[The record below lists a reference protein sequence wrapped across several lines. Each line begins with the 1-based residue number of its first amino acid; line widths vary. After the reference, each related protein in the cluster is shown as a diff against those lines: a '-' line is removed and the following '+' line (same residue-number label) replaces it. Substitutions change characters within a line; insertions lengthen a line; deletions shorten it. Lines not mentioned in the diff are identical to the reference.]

1 MPFTECAF
9 ENAILDIFRIQLG
22 YQTLYGP
29 NIERD
34 YRHPFIETYLQQGVR
49 AANPG
54 VHEAAL
60 KEAFYRLRN
69 LEGGSVVQ
77 RNERFMDWLQ
87 NGIEVSFGD
96 RGVQKATLVKLLDY
110 ECPENNSFVAANQ
123 WTFIEHAE
131 KRPDLVIFIN
141 GMPLVVV
148 EIKSPSREQTDV
160 SAAYRQIRNYTH
172 DIPTLFQYNAFVIIS
187 DMATTRVGTITS
199 PEGRFME
206 WKTVDGNYENTS
218 FASFDT
224 LFLGMFARTRFLDI
238 VRNFLCFSKENGSDH
253 KILAGYHQYFAVKKA
268 VLSTRRATETDGKG
282 GVFWHTQGSGKS
294 LSMVFYARLLQE
306 ALNGPTLVVMTD
318 RNDLDNQLYTQF
330 AKCKDFLRQT
340 PEQAESRAHL
350 KKLLEGRTANG
361 IIFTTMQKFEEQDEP
376 LSLRRKLV
384 VITDEAHRGQYGLE
398 EKVDARTGRIL
409 HGSARV
415 IRNNLPHA
423 TFIGFTGTPIE
434 LKDRNTREIF
444 GDYIDVYDMTQSVED
459 GATRPVYYESR
470 VVRLKLKED
479 ILEQIDSEYDL
490 MAQDAKPEDIEKSK
504 RDLSQLDSILGAPE
518 TIETLCRDIIDHY
531 EQFRQYELTG
541 KAMILAYSREIAIK
555 IHQQLTALR
564 PAWEGK
570 VKTVITGS
578 NDDPEGWR
586 PYTGTK
592 KDKAEWARQFKDPN
606 DPFKIAIVV
615 DMWLTGFDV
624 PSLATMYV
632 YKPMKGHNLMQAIA
646 RVNRVYKDKEGGLVV
661 DYIGIARALKEA
673 MNDYTGRDRSRYGD
687 MDIAKTAYK
696 KFGEKLEVCSG
707 LFHPFDYSAF
717 FSGSDLDRAHAIAD
731 GTNFMADTLK
741 PERKET
747 YLKEALLLKQAYSLC
762 KSLAT
767 EHERL
772 EAAFFEAVR
781 TILNRVERPGPITLH
796 EINERINELLK
807 QSIHSEGVI
816 NLFTD
821 VKEEFSIFDP
831 KFLEEIAKMRGKN
844 LAVELLRKLIAE
856 QVSLYKVSNLVK
868 SDKFSDML
876 QRAMNSYLNGML
888 SNEEVIQEL
897 LRLAAEIAADRK
909 QSEEMGVTPEEMAF
923 YDALT
928 RPEAVKDFYKNE
940 ELITIAKELTDTLR
954 KSRTIDWQKKETA
967 RAKMRLMVK
976 KLLRKHRY
984 PPEGLEDAIDVV
996 IRQCELWT
1004 DSEVA

>member
-1 MPFTECAF
+1 
-9 ENAILDIFRIQLG
+9 
-22 YQTLYGP
+22 
-29 NIERD
+29 
-34 YRHPFIETYLQQGVR
+34 
-49 AANPG
+49 
-54 VHEAAL
+54 
-60 KEAFYRLRN
+60 
-69 LEGGSVVQ
+69 
-77 RNERFMDWLQ
+77 
-87 NGIEVSFGD
+87 
-96 RGVQKATLVKLLDY
+96 
-110 ECPENNSFVAANQ
+110 
-123 WTFIEHAE
+123 
-131 KRPDLVIFIN
+131 
-141 GMPLVVV
+141 VVV

-172 DIPTLFQYNAFVIIS
+172 DIPTLFQYNAFAIIS

-224 LFLGMFARTRFLDI
+224 LFLGMFAKTRFLDI
-238 VRNFLCFSKENGSDH
+238 VRNFLCFSKENEGDH

-268 VLSTRRATETDGKG
+268 VVSTQKATETDGKG

-376 LSLRRKLV
+376 LSLRRNLV
-384 VITDEAHRGQYGLE
+384 VIADEAHRGQYGLE

-479 ILEQIDSEYDL
+479 ILEQIDAEYDL

-555 IHQQLTALR
+555 IHQQLMALR

-586 PYTGTK
+586 EYTGTK
-592 KDKAEWARQFKDPN
+592 QDKTELARQFKDPD

-624 PSLATMYV
+624 PSLATMYI

-661 DYIGIARALKEA
+661 DYIGIAWALKEA

-696 KFGEKLEVCSG
+696 KFREKLEVCAG
-707 LFHPFDYSAF
+707 LFYPFDYGAF
-717 FSGSDLDRAHAIAD
+717 FAGSDLDRAHAIAD
-731 GTNFMADTLK
+731 GTNFMADSLDSVDT
-741 PERKET
+741 
-747 YLKEALLLKQAYSLC
+747 SLC
-762 KSLAT
+762 KHICPQRYAPD
-767 EHERL
+767 
-772 EAAFFEAVR
+772 
-781 TILNRVERPGPITLH
+781 LN
-796 EINERINELLK
+796 
-807 QSIHSEGVI
+807 SSDEG
-816 NLFTD
+816 
-821 VKEEFSIFDP
+821 
-831 KFLEEIAKMRGKN
+831 
-844 LAVELLRKLIAE
+844 
-856 QVSLYKVSNLVK
+856 
-868 SDKFSDML
+868 
-876 QRAMNSYLNGML
+876 
-888 SNEEVIQEL
+888 
-897 LRLAAEIAADRK
+897 
-909 QSEEMGVTPEEMAF
+909 
-923 YDALT
+923 
-928 RPEAVKDFYKNE
+928 
-940 ELITIAKELTDTLR
+940 
-954 KSRTIDWQKKETA
+954 
-967 RAKMRLMVK
+967 
-976 KLLRKHRY
+976 
-984 PPEGLEDAIDVV
+984 
-996 IRQCELWT
+996 
-1004 DSEVA
+1004 